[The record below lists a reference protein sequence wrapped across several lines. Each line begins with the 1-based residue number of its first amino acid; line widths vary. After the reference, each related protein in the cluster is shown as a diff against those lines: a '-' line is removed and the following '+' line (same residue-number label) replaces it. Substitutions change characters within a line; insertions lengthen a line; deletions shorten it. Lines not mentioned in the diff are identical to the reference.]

1 MNMNIK
7 ALSAKER
14 RLQELA
20 EQRARLEDIEFGL
33 DNAENRAE
41 AMTDLFMR
49 LEIDRRPRDTDE
61 KRRFAEL
68 TKRVEGLLKVEEV
81 YLQDQEKALIRTDS
95 AADDEPE
102 EGGEEDGNQPFTPS
116 F

>member
-1 MNMNIK
+1 MNINIK
-7 ALSAKER
+7 ALSSKER

-20 EQRARLEDIEFGL
+20 EQRARLEDLEFGL
-33 DNAENRAE
+33 DNAINRAE
-41 AMTDLFMR
+41 FVTDLFMR

-68 TKRVEGLLKVEEV
+68 TKRVEGLLKVEEAS
-81 YLQDQEKALIRTDS
+81 LRDREEAFIRTDS
-95 AADDEPE
+95 AADEEPE
-102 EGGEEDGNQPFTPS
+102 EGGEEDGDQPFASP